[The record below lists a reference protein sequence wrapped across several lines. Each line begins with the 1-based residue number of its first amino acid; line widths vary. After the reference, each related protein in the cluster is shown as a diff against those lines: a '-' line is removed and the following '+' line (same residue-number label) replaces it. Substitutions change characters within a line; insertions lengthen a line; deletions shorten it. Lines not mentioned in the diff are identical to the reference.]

1 MIEISAV
8 GTGAGHG
15 NKGAARRGRRAMA
28 CAVLGAG
35 FMLAN
40 VNMVGDVAPH
50 APAAISVVGDLDS
63 TTADTNPVATNLGWN
78 TAGFS
83 TVATDLGWNAPK
95 PKGPKGPKG
104 DLGWNSHKPGE
115 SKHHPHGD
123 SSRPAPGTEAGSAHG
138 MPGGVA

>member
-8 GTGAGHG
+8 VTGTGHG
-15 NKGAARRGRRAMA
+15 NKGAARRGRRAMV

-35 FMLAN
+35 FLLAN
-40 VNMVGDVAPH
+40 IN
-50 APAAISVVGDLDS
+50 VVGDLAPDAPAARSVVGGLDS
-63 TTADTNPVATNLGWN
+63 TSLDNNPVATDLGWN
-78 TAGFS
+78 AAGFS

-95 PKGPKGPKG
+95 PKGPKG

-123 SSRPAPGTEAGSAHG
+123 SSRPAHGTETGSAHG